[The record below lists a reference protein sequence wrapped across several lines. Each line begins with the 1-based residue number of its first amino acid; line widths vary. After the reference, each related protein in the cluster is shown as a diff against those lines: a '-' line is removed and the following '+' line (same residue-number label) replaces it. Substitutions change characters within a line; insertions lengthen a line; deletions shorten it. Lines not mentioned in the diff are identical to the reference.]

1 MGELA
6 ARIVDACR
14 RHALLVAVF
23 YAALAVV
30 AGFYAADHLSI
41 DTDLGKLISSDQPW
55 RQQERALDKA
65 FPQNSDLM
73 AIVIDGATPDQA
85 SDATAALAERLGQR
99 PDLFKS
105 IRIPGGGDFFAKNGL
120 LFMPKEELQ
129 NFADQLIGAQP
140 LLGTLASDPSL
151 SGVFGTLDLLAQ
163 GAEHGDVPVSDLDG
177 PFDAIS
183 AAIEAA
189 LQGKYAPLSWQTL
202 LSGRQADQ
210 RELRHFILVQ
220 PVLDYNALQPGERA
234 TRVIRAQASSLGL
247 TPDRGVR
254 VRITGEVALS
264 DAQLSSLSEGATFS
278 VALSLGLLCLWL
290 LLGLQSLR
298 LVGAILGT
306 LIVGLVVTAGFA
318 ALAVEAL
325 NPISVAFAVLF
336 VGIAVDFG
344 IQFSVR
350 YRDERFRVDDLVE
363 ALRRTG
369 RGIGGPLSVAAMATA
384 VGFLAF
390 VPTDYTGVSDLGKIA
405 GAGMLIAL
413 TLNLTLLPALLVLSR
428 TRGEARPVGFRW
440 AAPIDNFLLS
450 HRRLVVLGG
459 AALTLASIAAL
470 PWLRFDF
477 NPLNLQNR
485 RDEAVATLFDLIG
498 DPTSTPY
505 TIEILEPS
513 MGAAGAIA
521 KKLES
526 LPDVGQVITINTF
539 VPEDQDA
546 KLAIIQDL
554 RTLLGPSLYP
564 ATIRPPSTDQAML
577 AATANFAKD
586 VKPLAAK
593 GDQPAQRL
601 SKALDAVVARGAPVL
616 PAMIQNLSS
625 NAARRLDELRASLAP
640 QKITLANLP
649 ADVKDD
655 WLTSDG
661 RARVEVFPKGDM
673 RDNKQLVDFVAQ
685 VQTVV
690 PEATG
695 TPVTIQESA
704 ATVTRAFTTAGIIAL
719 IAIAALLAIV
729 LRRVGDVALVLA
741 PLLLAGLLTLATG
754 VIVDLPLN
762 YANIIALPL
771 LLGIGV
777 SFDIYFVMRW
787 RAGNGDLLH
796 SSTAR
801 AILFSAF
808 TTGTAFGSLALSN
821 HPGTADMG
829 KLLMLALAFTLLCT
843 FILLPALL
851 GPAPNG
857 RTQSRP

>member
-1 MGELA
+1 MGAIA

-14 RHALLVAVF
+14 RHALAVAAF
-23 YAALAVV
+23 YLALAVV
-30 AGFYAADHLSI
+30 AGFYAATHLSL

-55 RQQERALDKA
+55 RQQEQALDKA
-65 FPQNSDLM
+65 FPQNSDLL
-73 AIVIDGATPDQA
+73 AIVIDGATPDEA

-99 PDLFKS
+99 PDLFKT
-105 IRIPGGGDFFAKNGL
+105 IRIPGGGDFFARNGL

-129 NFADQLIGAQP
+129 NFLDQLIGAQP
-140 LLGTLASDPSL
+140 LLATLASDPSL

-163 GAEHGDVPVSDLDG
+163 GAEHGEVPASDLDG
-177 PFDAIS
+177 PFNAIS

-189 LQGKYAPLSWQTL
+189 LAGKYEPLSWQTL
-202 LSGRQADQ
+202 LSGRNADP

-220 PVLDYNALQPGERA
+220 PVLDYEALQPGERA
-234 TRVIRAQASSLGL
+234 SRVIRAQANSLGL

-264 DAQLSSLSEGATFS
+264 DAQLSALSEGATFS
-278 VALSLGLLCLWL
+278 AVLSISLLCLWL

-298 LVGAILGT
+298 LVGAIIGT
-306 LIVGLVVTAGFA
+306 LITGLVITAGFA
-318 ALAVEAL
+318 AVAVGAL

-350 YRDERFRVDDLVE
+350 YRDERFRIDDLTE

-369 RGIGGPLSVAAMATA
+369 RGIGGPLGVAAMATA

-405 GAGMLIAL
+405 GVGMLIAL
-413 TLNLTLLPALLVLSR
+413 ALNLTLLPALLVLSR
-428 TRGEARPVGFRW
+428 TGGEARPVGFRR
-440 AAPIDNFLLS
+440 AAPIDRFLLAN
-450 HRRLVVLGG
+450 RRLVIIAG
-459 AALTLASIAAL
+459 AVLTLAAAATL

-477 NPLNLQNR
+477 NPLNLQSR
-485 RDEAVATLFDLIG
+485 SAEAVSTLFDLMG
-498 DPTSTPY
+498 DPNSTPY

-513 MGAAGAIA
+513 VAQAGAVA
-521 KKLES
+521 KKLEGLS
-526 LPDVGQVITINTF
+526 DVGQVVTVDTF
-539 VPEDQDA
+539 IPEDQDA
-546 KLAIIQDL
+546 KLAAIQDA
-554 RTLLGPSLYP
+554 RTLLAPSLYP
-564 ATIRPPSTDQAML
+564 ATIRPPSTDAAML
-577 AATANFAKD
+577 AATETFAKD

-593 GDQPAQRL
+593 GDQAAARL
-601 SKALDAVVARGAPVL
+601 SHALDAAVARGASVL

-625 NAARRLDELRASLAP
+625 NAARRLDELRQSLNPEKVA
-640 QKITLANLP
+640 LANLP
-649 ADVKDD
+649 ADLKDD
-655 WLTSDG
+655 WVASDG

-673 RDNKQLVDFVAQ
+673 RDNNQLAQFVAA
-685 VQTVV
+685 VRSIA
-690 PEATG
+690 PDATG

-704 ATVTRAFTTAGIIAL
+704 ATVTRAFSTAGVIAL
-719 IAIAALLAIV
+719 IAIATLLLIV
-729 LRRVGDVALVLA
+729 LRRIGDVVMVLA

-754 VIVDLPLN
+754 VLLDLPLN

-787 RAGNGDLLH
+787 RAGGGDLLQ

-801 AILFSAF
+801 AILFSAL

-829 KLLMLALAFTLLCT
+829 KLLTLALIFTLLCT
-843 FILLPALL
+843 FVLLPALL
-851 GPAPNG
+851 GPTKA
-857 RTQSRP
+857 RSE

>member
-1 MGELA
+1 MGAIA

-14 RHALLVAVF
+14 RHALAVAAF
-23 YAALAVV
+23 YLALAVV
-30 AGFYAADHLSI
+30 AGFYAATHLSL

-55 RQQERALDKA
+55 RQQEQALDKA
-65 FPQNSDLM
+65 FPQNSDLL
-73 AIVIDGATPDQA
+73 AIVIDGATPDEA

-99 PDLFKS
+99 PDLFKT
-105 IRIPGGGDFFAKNGL
+105 IRIPGGGDFFARNGL

-129 NFADQLIGAQP
+129 NFLDQLIGAQP
-140 LLGTLASDPSL
+140 LLATLASDPSL

-163 GAEHGDVPVSDLDG
+163 GAEHGEVPASDLDG
-177 PFDAIS
+177 PFNAIS

-189 LQGKYAPLSWQTL
+189 LAGKYEPLSWQTL
-202 LSGRQADQ
+202 LSGRNADP

-220 PVLDYNALQPGERA
+220 PVLDYEALQPGERA
-234 TRVIRAQASSLGL
+234 SRVIRAQANSLGL

-264 DAQLSSLSEGATFS
+264 DAQLSALSEGATFS
-278 VALSLGLLCLWL
+278 AVLSISLLCLWL

-298 LVGAILGT
+298 LVGAIIGT
-306 LIVGLVVTAGFA
+306 LITGLVITAGFA
-318 ALAVEAL
+318 AVAVGAL

-350 YRDERFRVDDLVE
+350 YRDERFRIDDLTE

-369 RGIGGPLSVAAMATA
+369 RGIGGPLGVAAMATA

-405 GAGMLIAL
+405 GVGMLIAL
-413 TLNLTLLPALLVLSR
+413 ALNLTLLPALLVLSR
-428 TRGEARPVGFRW
+428 TGGEARPVGFRR
-440 AAPIDNFLLS
+440 AAPIDRFLLAN
-450 HRRLVVLGG
+450 RRLVIIAG
-459 AALTLASIAAL
+459 AVLTLAAVATL

-477 NPLNLQNR
+477 NPLNLQSR
-485 RDEAVATLFDLIG
+485 SAEAVSTLFDLMG
-498 DPTSTPY
+498 DPNSTPY

-513 MGAAGAIA
+513 VAQAGAVA
-521 KKLES
+521 KKLEGLS
-526 LPDVGQVITINTF
+526 DVGQVVTVDTF
-539 VPEDQDA
+539 IPEDQDA
-546 KLAIIQDL
+546 KLAAIQDA
-554 RTLLGPSLYP
+554 RTLLAPSLYP
-564 ATIRPPSTDQAML
+564 ATIRPPSTDAAML
-577 AATANFAKD
+577 AATETFAKD

-593 GDQPAQRL
+593 GDQAAARL
-601 SKALDAVVARGAPVL
+601 SHALDAAVARGASVL

-625 NAARRLDELRASLAP
+625 NAARRLDELRQSLNPEKVA
-640 QKITLANLP
+640 LANLP
-649 ADVKDD
+649 ADLKDD
-655 WLTSDG
+655 WVASDG

-673 RDNKQLVDFVAQ
+673 RDNNQLAQFVAA
-685 VQTVV
+685 VRSIA
-690 PEATG
+690 PDATG

-704 ATVTRAFTTAGIIAL
+704 ATVTRAFSTAGVIAL
-719 IAIAALLAIV
+719 IAIATLLLIV
-729 LRRVGDVALVLA
+729 LRRIGDVVLVLA

-754 VIVDLPLN
+754 VLLDLPLN

-787 RAGNGDLLH
+787 RAGGGDLLQ

-801 AILFSAF
+801 AILFSAL

-829 KLLMLALAFTLLCT
+829 KLLTLALIFTLLCT
-843 FILLPALL
+843 FVLLPALL
-851 GPAPNG
+851 GPTKA
-857 RTQSRP
+857 RSE

>member
-14 RHALLVAVF
+14 RHALLVAAF
-23 YAALAVV
+23 YLALAVV
-30 AGFYAADHLSI
+30 AGFYAATHLTI

-55 RQQERALDKA
+55 RQQEHALDQA
-65 FPQNSDLM
+65 FPQNSDLL

-99 PDLFKS
+99 PDLFKT
-105 IRIPGGGDFFAKNGL
+105 IRIPGGGNFFAKNGL

-163 GAEHGDVPVSDLDG
+163 GAEHGDVPVSDLDN
-177 PFDAIS
+177 PFNAIS

-202 LSGRQADQ
+202 LSGRNADP

-220 PVLDYNALQPGERA
+220 PVLDYKALQPGERA
-234 TRVIRAQASSLGL
+234 TRVIRAQAVSLGL

-278 VALSLGLLCLWL
+278 IVLSLSLLFLWL

-306 LIVGLVVTAGFA
+306 LIVGLLITGGFA

-350 YRDERFRVDDLVE
+350 YRDERFQADDLAE

-384 VGFLAF
+384 VGFLSF

-405 GAGMLIAL
+405 GFGMLIAL
-413 TLNLTLLPALLVLSR
+413 LLNLTLLPALLVLSR

-440 AAPIDNFLLS
+440 AAPIDRFLLN
-450 HRRLVVLGG
+450 RRSAVVIAG
-459 AALTLASIAAL
+459 AVLTLASAATL

-477 NPLNLQNR
+477 NPLNLQSR
-485 RDEAVATLFDLIG
+485 KDEAVATLFDLMR
-498 DPTSTPY
+498 DPSSTPY
-505 TIEILEPS
+505 TIEILDPS
-513 MGAAGAIA
+513 IAQATAVA
-521 KKLES
+521 KKLEALS
-526 LPDVGQVITINTF
+526 DVGQVVTVNTF

-564 ATIRPPSTDQAML
+564 ATIRPPSSDQTML
-577 AATANFAKD
+577 NATTNFAKD

-593 GDQPAQRL
+593 GDQAAARL
-601 SKALDAVVARGAPVL
+601 SKALDAVVARGASVL
-616 PAMIQNLSS
+616 PALIENLSS
-625 NAARRLDELRASLAP
+625 NAARRLDELRASLDP
-640 QKITLANLP
+640 QKVTLASLP

-655 WLTSDG
+655 WVTQDG

-673 RDNKQLVDFVAQ
+673 DDNDQLVHFVAA
-685 VQTVV
+685 VQTIA
-690 PEATG
+690 PDATG

-704 ATVTRAFTTAGIIAL
+704 ATVTRAFTEAGIIAL
-719 IAIAALLAIV
+719 IAISVLLLVV
-729 LRRVGDVALVLA
+729 LRRIGDVALVLA

-754 VIVDLPLN
+754 ALVDLPLN

-787 RAGNGDLLH
+787 RTGNSELLQ

-829 KLLMLALAFTLLCT
+829 KLLMLALTFTLLCT

-851 GPAPNG
+851 GPAPNK
-857 RTQSRP
+857 RD

>member
-14 RHALLVAVF
+14 RHALVVAVF
-23 YAALAVV
+23 YVVLAIV
-30 AGFYAADHLSI
+30 AGFYAASHLSI

-55 RQQERALDKA
+55 RQQERALDTA

-120 LFMPKEELQ
+120 LFMPKDELQ

-163 GAEHGDVPVSDLDG
+163 GAAHGEVPVSDLDG
-177 PFDAIS
+177 PFSAIS

-189 LQGKYAPLSWQTL
+189 LQGKYEPLSWQTL
-202 LSGRQADQ
+202 LSGRNADP

-234 TRVIRAQASSLGL
+234 TRVIIAQAKSLGL

-278 VALSLGLLCLWL
+278 AVLSLGLLCLWL
-290 LLGLQSLR
+290 MLGLQSLR
-298 LVGAILGT
+298 LVGAILAT
-306 LIVGLVVTAGFA
+306 LIIGLVITGGFA
-318 ALAVEAL
+318 GLAVQAL

-350 YRDERFRVDDLVE
+350 YRDERFRVDDLIE

-384 VGFLAF
+384 VGFLSF

-440 AAPIDNFLLS
+440 AAPIDHFLLS
-450 HRRLVVLGG
+450 HRRLVIFGG
-459 AALTLASIAAL
+459 VALTFASIAAL

-485 RDEAVATLFDLIG
+485 NDEAVATLFDLIG

-513 MGAAGAIA
+513 IDAAGTIA
-521 KKLES
+521 KKLETLS
-526 LPDVGQVITINTF
+526 DVGQVVTINTF
-539 VPEDQDA
+539 IPDDQDA

-577 AATANFAKD
+577 TATANFAKD
-586 VKPLAAK
+586 VKPLADK
-593 GDQPAQRL
+593 GDQAAARL
-601 SKALDAVVARGAPVL
+601 SKALDGVVARGAAGL
-616 PAMIQNLSS
+616 PALIQNLSS
-625 NAARRLDELRASLAP
+625 NAARRLDELRASLNP
-640 QKITLANLP
+640 QKIALADLP

-655 WLTSDG
+655 WVASNG

-673 RDNKQLVDFVAQ
+673 RDNNQLVHFVAQ
-685 VQTVV
+685 VQTVA

-719 IAIAALLAIV
+719 IAIAALLVIV
-729 LRRVGDVALVLA
+729 LRRIGDVALVLA

-754 VIVDLPLN
+754 VVIDLPLN

-787 RAGNGDLLH
+787 RTGSGDLLQ

-851 GPAPNG
+851 GPPRNG
-857 RTQSRP
+857 QK

>member
-6 ARIVDACR
+6 ARIVDVSR
-14 RHALLVAVF
+14 RHALLVVVL
-23 YAALAVV
+23 YLCLAIV
-30 AGFYAADHLSI
+30 AGFYAATHLSI
-41 DTDLGKLISSDQPW
+41 DTDLGKLISSNQPW
-55 RQQERALDKA
+55 RQQEEALDKA

-85 SDATAALAERLGQR
+85 ADATAALAERLGQR

-163 GAEHGDVPVSDLDG
+163 GAEHGEVPASDLDG
-177 PFDAIS
+177 PFNAIA

-189 LQGKYAPLSWQTL
+189 LQDKYAPLSWQTL
-202 LSGRQADQ
+202 LSGRSADP

-220 PVLDYNALQPGERA
+220 PVLDYDALQPGERA
-234 TRVIRAQASSLGL
+234 TRVIRAQANSLGL
-247 TPDRGVR
+247 TPERGVR

-278 VALSLGLLCLWL
+278 AVLSLSLLCLWL

-306 LIVGLVVTAGFA
+306 LIVGLVITAGFA
-318 ALAVEAL
+318 ALAVQAL

-350 YRDERFRVDDLVE
+350 YRDERFRVDDLIE

-384 VGFLAF
+384 VGFLSF

-413 TLNLTLLPALLVLSR
+413 ALNLTLLPALLVLSR
-428 TRGEARPVGFRW
+428 TGGEPRAVGFRW
-440 AAPIDNFLLS
+440 AAPIDRFLLNR
-450 HRRLVVLGG
+450 RRLVMLGAG
-459 AALTLASIAAL
+459 LLTLAAIAAL

-477 NPLNLQNR
+477 NPLNLQNKH
-485 RDEAVATLFDLIG
+485 DEAVATLFDLIG
-498 DPTSTPY
+498 DPASTPY

-513 MGAAGAIA
+513 IDAAAAIA
-521 KKLES
+521 KKLEA
-526 LPDVGQVITINTF
+526 LPDVGQVITVDTF

-564 ATIRPPSTDQAML
+564 ATIRPPSTNQAML

-586 VKPLAAK
+586 VKLLAAK
-593 GDQPAQRL
+593 GDAAATRL
-601 SKALDAVVARGAPVL
+601 SKALDAVVERGAAVL
-616 PAMIQNLSS
+616 PALIQNLSS
-625 NAARRLDELRASLAP
+625 NAARRLDELRSSLNP
-640 QKITLANLP
+640 QKITLADLP
-649 ADVKDD
+649 PDVKED
-655 WLTSDG
+655 WVTSDG

-673 RDNKQLVDFVAQ
+673 RDNSQLVDFVAQ
-685 VQTVV
+685 VRTVA
-690 PEATG
+690 PDATG

-719 IAIAALLAIV
+719 IAIATLLLIV

-787 RAGNGDLLH
+787 RAGNSELLQ

-851 GPAPNG
+851 GPSPNG
-857 RTQSRP
+857 RER

>member
-1 MGELA
+1 MGAIA

-14 RHALLVAVF
+14 RHALAVAAF
-23 YAALAVV
+23 YLALAVV
-30 AGFYAADHLSI
+30 AGFYAATHLSL

-55 RQQERALDKA
+55 RQQEQALDKA
-65 FPQNSDLM
+65 FPQNSDLL
-73 AIVIDGATPDQA
+73 AIVIDGATPDEA

-99 PDLFKS
+99 PDLFKT
-105 IRIPGGGDFFAKNGL
+105 IRIPGGGDFFARNGL

-129 NFADQLIGAQP
+129 NFLDQLIGAQP
-140 LLGTLASDPSL
+140 LLATLASDPSL

-163 GAEHGDVPVSDLDG
+163 GAEHGEVPASDLDG
-177 PFDAIS
+177 PFNAIS

-189 LQGKYAPLSWQTL
+189 LAGKYEPLSWQTL
-202 LSGRQADQ
+202 LSGRNADP

-220 PVLDYNALQPGERA
+220 PVLDYEALQPGERA
-234 TRVIRAQASSLGL
+234 SRVIRAQANSLGL

-264 DAQLSSLSEGATFS
+264 DAQLSALSEGATFS
-278 VALSLGLLCLWL
+278 AVLSISLLCLWL

-298 LVGAILGT
+298 LVGAIIGT
-306 LIVGLVVTAGFA
+306 LITGLVITAGFA
-318 ALAVEAL
+318 AVAVGAL

-350 YRDERFRVDDLVE
+350 YRDERFRIDDLTE

-369 RGIGGPLSVAAMATA
+369 RGIGGPLGVAAMATA

-405 GAGMLIAL
+405 GVGMLIAL
-413 TLNLTLLPALLVLSR
+413 ALNLTLLPALLVLSR
-428 TRGEARPVGFRW
+428 TGGEARPVGFRR
-440 AAPIDNFLLS
+440 AAPIDRFLLAN
-450 HRRLVVLGG
+450 RRLVIIAG
-459 AALTLASIAAL
+459 AVLTLAAAATL

-477 NPLNLQNR
+477 NPLNLQSR
-485 RDEAVATLFDLIG
+485 SAEAVSTLFDLMG
-498 DPTSTPY
+498 DPNSTPY

-513 MGAAGAIA
+513 VAQAGAVA
-521 KKLES
+521 KKLEGLS
-526 LPDVGQVITINTF
+526 DVGQVVTVDTF
-539 VPEDQDA
+539 IPEDQDA
-546 KLAIIQDL
+546 KLAAIQDA
-554 RTLLGPSLYP
+554 RTLLAPSLYP
-564 ATIRPPSTDQAML
+564 ATIRPPSTDAAML
-577 AATANFAKD
+577 AATETFAKD

-593 GDQPAQRL
+593 GDQAAARL
-601 SKALDAVVARGAPVL
+601 SHALDAAVARGASVL

-625 NAARRLDELRASLAP
+625 NAARRLDELRQSLNPEKVA
-640 QKITLANLP
+640 LANLP
-649 ADVKDD
+649 ADLKDD
-655 WLTSDG
+655 WVASDG

-673 RDNKQLVDFVAQ
+673 RDNNQLAQFVAA
-685 VQTVV
+685 VRSIA
-690 PEATG
+690 PDATG

-704 ATVTRAFTTAGIIAL
+704 ATVTRAFSTAGVIAL
-719 IAIAALLAIV
+719 IAIATLLLIV
-729 LRRVGDVALVLA
+729 LRRIGDVVLVLA

-754 VIVDLPLN
+754 VLLDLPLN

-787 RAGNGDLLH
+787 RAGGGDLLQ

-801 AILFSAF
+801 AILFSAL

-829 KLLMLALAFTLLCT
+829 KLLTLALIFTLLCT
-843 FILLPALL
+843 FVLLPALL
-851 GPAPNG
+851 GPTKARG
-857 RTQSRP
+857 E

>member
-1 MGELA
+1 MGAIA

-14 RHALLVAVF
+14 RHALAVAAF
-23 YAALAVV
+23 YLALAVV
-30 AGFYAADHLSI
+30 AGFYAATHLSL

-55 RQQERALDKA
+55 RQQEQALDKA
-65 FPQNSDLM
+65 FPQNSDLL
-73 AIVIDGATPDQA
+73 AIVIDGATPDEA

-99 PDLFKS
+99 PDLFKT
-105 IRIPGGGDFFAKNGL
+105 IRIPGGGDFFARNGL

-129 NFADQLIGAQP
+129 NFLDQLIGAQP
-140 LLGTLASDPSL
+140 LLATLASDPSL

-163 GAEHGDVPVSDLDG
+163 GAEHGEVPASDLDG
-177 PFDAIS
+177 PFNAIS

-189 LQGKYAPLSWQTL
+189 LAGKYEPLSWQTL
-202 LSGRQADQ
+202 LSGRNADP

-220 PVLDYNALQPGERA
+220 PVLDYEALQPGERA
-234 TRVIRAQASSLGL
+234 SRVIRAQANSLGL

-264 DAQLSSLSEGATFS
+264 DAQLSALSEGATFS
-278 VALSLGLLCLWL
+278 AVLSISLLCLWL

-298 LVGAILGT
+298 LVGAIIGT
-306 LIVGLVVTAGFA
+306 LITGLVITAGFA
-318 ALAVEAL
+318 AVAVGAL

-350 YRDERFRVDDLVE
+350 YRDERFRIDDLTE

-369 RGIGGPLSVAAMATA
+369 RGIGGPLGVAAMATA

-405 GAGMLIAL
+405 GVGMLIAL
-413 TLNLTLLPALLVLSR
+413 ALNLTLLPALLVLSR
-428 TRGEARPVGFRW
+428 TGGEARPVGFRR
-440 AAPIDNFLLS
+440 AAPIDRFLLAN
-450 HRRLVVLGG
+450 RRLVIIAG
-459 AALTLASIAAL
+459 AVLTLAAVATL

-477 NPLNLQNR
+477 NPLNLQSR
-485 RDEAVATLFDLIG
+485 SAEAVSTLFDLMG
-498 DPTSTPY
+498 DPNSTPY

-513 MGAAGAIA
+513 VAQAGAVA
-521 KKLES
+521 KKLEGLS
-526 LPDVGQVITINTF
+526 DVGQVVTVDTF
-539 VPEDQDA
+539 IPEDQDA
-546 KLAIIQDL
+546 KLAAIQDA
-554 RTLLGPSLYP
+554 RTLLAPSLYP
-564 ATIRPPSTDQAML
+564 ATIRPPSTDAAML
-577 AATANFAKD
+577 AATETFAKD

-593 GDQPAQRL
+593 GDQAAARL
-601 SKALDAVVARGAPVL
+601 SHALDAAVARGASVL

-625 NAARRLDELRASLAP
+625 NAARRLDELRQSLNPEKVA
-640 QKITLANLP
+640 LANLP
-649 ADVKDD
+649 ADLKDD
-655 WLTSDG
+655 WVASDG

-673 RDNKQLVDFVAQ
+673 RDNNQLAQFVAA
-685 VQTVV
+685 VRSIA
-690 PEATG
+690 PDATG

-704 ATVTRAFTTAGIIAL
+704 ATVTRAFSTAGVIAL
-719 IAIAALLAIV
+719 IAIATLLLIV
-729 LRRVGDVALVLA
+729 LRRIGDVVLVLA

-754 VIVDLPLN
+754 VLLDLPLN

-787 RAGNGDLLH
+787 RAGGGDLLQ

-801 AILFSAF
+801 AILFSAL

-829 KLLMLALAFTLLCT
+829 KLLTLALIFTLLCT
-843 FILLPALL
+843 FVLLPALL
-851 GPAPNG
+851 GPTKARG
-857 RTQSRP
+857 E

>member
-14 RHALLVAVF
+14 RHALLVALCYV
-23 YAALAVV
+23 ALAVV
-30 AGFYAADHLSI
+30 AGFYAASHLSI

-120 LFMPKEELQ
+120 LFMPKKELQ
-129 NFADQLIGAQP
+129 DFADQLIGAQP

-163 GAEHGDVPVSDLDG
+163 GAAHGDVPASDLDG
-177 PFDAIS
+177 PFNAIS

-202 LSGRQADQ
+202 ISGRNADP

-220 PVLDYNALQPGERA
+220 PVLDYDALQPGLRA
-234 TRVIRAQASSLGL
+234 TRAIEGQVNSLGL
-247 TPDRGVR
+247 KPDRGVR

-278 VALSLGLLCLWL
+278 ALLSLGLLCLWL
-290 LLGLQSLR
+290 LLGLQSVR

-306 LIVGLVVTAGFA
+306 LIVGLVITGGFA
-318 ALAVEAL
+318 ALAVQAL

-350 YRDERFRVDDLVE
+350 YRDERFRIDDLVE

-384 VGFLAF
+384 VGFLSF

-413 TLNLTLLPALLVLSR
+413 ALNLTLLPALLVLSR
-428 TRGEARPVGFRW
+428 TGGEARPVGFRW
-440 AAPIDNFLLS
+440 AAPIDHFLLG
-450 HRRLVVLGG
+450 HRRIVILGGVVL
-459 AALTLASIAAL
+459 ALASIAAL

-485 RDEAVATLFDLIG
+485 HDEAVATLFDLIG
-498 DPTSTPY
+498 DPSSTPY
-505 TIEILEPS
+505 TIEILKPS
-513 MGAAGAIA
+513 IDAAGAIA

-526 LPDVGQVITINTF
+526 LSDVGQVITVNTF
-539 VPEDQDA
+539 IPEDQDA

-577 AATANFAKD
+577 TATANFAKD
-586 VKPLAAK
+586 VKPLGAK
-593 GDQPAQRL
+593 GDQAAARL
-601 SKALDAVVARGAPVL
+601 SKALDAVVARGASVL
-616 PAMIQNLSS
+616 AALIQNLSS
-625 NAARRLDELRASLAP
+625 NAARRLDELRASLNP
-640 QKITLANLP
+640 QKITLADLP

-655 WLTSDG
+655 WVTSDG

-673 RDNKQLVDFVAQ
+673 RDNAQLVHFVAQ
-685 VQTVV
+685 VRTVA

-719 IAIAALLAIV
+719 IAIAALLVIV
-729 LRRVGDVALVLA
+729 LRRIGDVALVLA

-787 RAGNGDLLH
+787 RTGSSDLLQ

-808 TTGTAFGSLALSN
+808 TTGTAFGSLALSA

-851 GPAPNG
+851 GPPQNG
-857 RTQSRP
+857 RD

>member
-14 RHALLVAVF
+14 RHALLVAVV
-23 YAALAVV
+23 YVALAIV
-30 AGFYAADHLSI
+30 AGFYAATHLSI

-55 RQQERALDKA
+55 RQQERALDQA
-65 FPQNSDLM
+65 FPQNSDLL

-99 PDLFKS
+99 PDLFKT

-120 LFMPKEELQ
+120 LFMPKQELQ
-129 NFADQLIGAQP
+129 SFADQLISAQP
-140 LLGTLASDPSL
+140 LLGALASDPSL
-151 SGVFGTLDLLAQ
+151 AGVFGTLDLLAQ
-163 GAEHGDVPVSDLDG
+163 GAEHGEVPVSDLDG
-177 PFDAIS
+177 PFNAIS

-202 LSGRQADQ
+202 LSGRNADP

-220 PVLDYNALQPGERA
+220 PVLDYDALQPGDRA
-234 TRVIRAQASSLGL
+234 TRVIRAQAVSLGL

-278 VALSLGLLCLWL
+278 AALSLSLLFLWL

-306 LIVGLVVTAGFA
+306 LIVGLVITGGFA
-318 ALAVEAL
+318 AVAVKAL

-350 YRDERFRVDDLVE
+350 YRDERFRSDDLVE

-405 GAGMLIAL
+405 GIGMLIAL
-413 TLNLTLLPALLVLSR
+413 LLNLTLLPALLVLSR
-428 TRGEARPVGFRW
+428 TGGEAHPVGFRW
-440 AAPIDNFLLS
+440 AAPIDRFLLS
-450 HRRLVVLGG
+450 RRRLVMIVG
-459 AALTLASIAAL
+459 AVLTLASIAAL

-477 NPLNLQNR
+477 NPLNLQSR
-485 RDEAVATLFDLIG
+485 SAEAVATLFDLIG
-498 DPTSTPY
+498 DPSSTPY

-513 MGAAGAIA
+513 IDAASAVS
-521 KKLES
+521 KKLEA
-526 LPDVGQVITINTF
+526 LPDVGQVITVNTF
-539 VPEDQDA
+539 IPDDQDA

-564 ATIRPPSTDQAML
+564 ATIRPPSSDAAML
-577 AATANFAKD
+577 NATTNFAKN

-593 GDQPAQRL
+593 GDQAAARL
-601 SKALDAVVARGAPVL
+601 SKALDAVVARGASVL
-616 PAMIQNLSS
+616 PAMIQNLSN
-625 NAARRLDELRASLAP
+625 NAARRLDELRASLSP

-655 WLTSDG
+655 WVTSDG

-673 RDNKQLVDFVAQ
+673 RDNNQLVDFVAQ
-685 VQTVV
+685 VHTIA
-690 PEATG
+690 PDATG

-704 ATVTRAFTTAGIIAL
+704 ATVTRAFTMAGIIAL
-719 IAIAALLAIV
+719 IAIALLLLVV

-754 VIVDLPLN
+754 AVIGLPLN

-787 RAGNGDLLH
+787 RAGNSELLQ

-801 AILFSAF
+801 AILFSAL

-821 HPGTADMG
+821 HPGTAEMG
-829 KLLMLALAFTLLCT
+829 KLLMLALAFTLVCT
-843 FILLPALL
+843 FLLLPALL
-851 GPAPNG
+851 GPAQNNG
-857 RTQSRP
+857 K

>member
-23 YAALAVV
+23 YVALAI
-30 AGFYAADHLSI
+30 ASGFYAASHLSI

-120 LFMPKEELQ
+120 LFMPKQELQ

-163 GAEHGDVPVSDLDG
+163 GAEHGDVPASDLDG
-177 PFDAIS
+177 PFNAIS

-202 LSGRQADQ
+202 LSGRNADP

-220 PVLDYNALQPGERA
+220 PVLDYDALQPGQRA
-234 TRVIRAQASSLGL
+234 TRAIVGQVRSLGL

-278 VALSLGLLCLWL
+278 AALSLGLLCLWL

-306 LIVGLVVTAGFA
+306 LIVGLVITGGFA
-318 ALAVEAL
+318 ALAVQAL

-350 YRDERFRVDDLVE
+350 YRDERFRIDDLIE

-428 TRGEARPVGFRW
+428 TGGEARPVGFRW
-440 AAPIDNFLLS
+440 AAPIDRFLLGR
-450 HRRLVVLGG
+450 RRLVILGG
-459 AALTLASIAAL
+459 VALALASIAAL

-485 RDEAVATLFDLIG
+485 NDEAVATLFDLIG

-513 MGAAGAIA
+513 IEAASAIA
-521 KKLES
+521 KKLET
-526 LPDVGQVITINTF
+526 LPDVGQVITVDTF
-539 VPEDQDA
+539 VPADQDA

-564 ATIRPPSTDQAML
+564 ATIRPPSSDQAML

-593 GDQPAQRL
+593 GDEAAARL
-601 SKALDAVVARGAPVL
+601 SKALDAVVARGASVL
-616 PAMIQNLSS
+616 PALIQNLSS
-625 NAARRLDELRASLAP
+625 NAARRLDELRASLNP
-640 QKITLANLP
+640 QKITLADLP
-649 ADVKDD
+649 PDVKDD
-655 WLTSDG
+655 WVTNDG

-673 RDNKQLVDFVAQ
+673 RDNSQLVNFVAQ
-685 VQTVV
+685 VQTVA
-690 PEATG
+690 PDATG

-719 IAIAALLAIV
+719 IAIAALLLIV
-729 LRRVGDVALVLA
+729 LRRIGDVALVLA

-754 VIVDLPLN
+754 VIIDLPLN

-787 RAGNGDLLH
+787 RAGNGDLLQ

-857 RTQSRP
+857 RK

>member
-1 MGELA
+1 MGAIA

-14 RHALLVAVF
+14 RHALAVAAF
-23 YAALAVV
+23 YLALAVV
-30 AGFYAADHLSI
+30 AGFYAATHLSL

-55 RQQERALDKA
+55 RQQEQALDKA
-65 FPQNSDLM
+65 FPQNSDLL
-73 AIVIDGATPDQA
+73 AIVIDGATPDEA

-99 PDLFKS
+99 PDLFKT
-105 IRIPGGGDFFAKNGL
+105 IRIPGGGDFFARNGL

-129 NFADQLIGAQP
+129 NFLDQLIGAQP
-140 LLGTLASDPSL
+140 LLATLASDPSL

-163 GAEHGDVPVSDLDG
+163 GAEHGEVPASDLDG
-177 PFDAIS
+177 PFNAIS

-189 LQGKYAPLSWQTL
+189 LAGKYEPLSWQTL
-202 LSGRQADQ
+202 LSGRNADP

-220 PVLDYNALQPGERA
+220 PVLDYEALQPGERA
-234 TRVIRAQASSLGL
+234 SRVIRAQANSLGL

-264 DAQLSSLSEGATFS
+264 DAQLSALSEGATFS
-278 VALSLGLLCLWL
+278 AVLSISLLCLWL

-298 LVGAILGT
+298 LVGAIIGT
-306 LIVGLVVTAGFA
+306 LITGLVITAGFA
-318 ALAVEAL
+318 AVAVGAL

-350 YRDERFRVDDLVE
+350 YRDERFRIDDLTE

-369 RGIGGPLSVAAMATA
+369 RGIGGPLGVAAMATA

-405 GAGMLIAL
+405 GVGMLIAL
-413 TLNLTLLPALLVLSR
+413 ALNLTLLPALLVLSR
-428 TRGEARPVGFRW
+428 TGGEARPVGFRR
-440 AAPIDNFLLS
+440 AAPIDRFLLAN
-450 HRRLVVLGG
+450 RRLVIIAG
-459 AALTLASIAAL
+459 AVLTLAAAATL

-477 NPLNLQNR
+477 NPLNLQSR
-485 RDEAVATLFDLIG
+485 SAEAVSTLFDLMG
-498 DPTSTPY
+498 DPNSTPY

-513 MGAAGAIA
+513 VAQAGAVA
-521 KKLES
+521 KKLEGLS
-526 LPDVGQVITINTF
+526 DVGQVVTVDTF
-539 VPEDQDA
+539 IPEDQDA
-546 KLAIIQDL
+546 KLAAIQDA
-554 RTLLGPSLYP
+554 RTLLAPSLYP
-564 ATIRPPSTDQAML
+564 ATIRPPSTDAAML
-577 AATANFAKD
+577 AATETFAKD

-593 GDQPAQRL
+593 GDQAAARL
-601 SKALDAVVARGAPVL
+601 SHALDAAVARGASVL

-625 NAARRLDELRASLAP
+625 NAARRLDELRQSLNPEKVA
-640 QKITLANLP
+640 LANLP
-649 ADVKDD
+649 ADLKDD
-655 WLTSDG
+655 WVASDG

-673 RDNKQLVDFVAQ
+673 RDNNQLAQFVAA
-685 VQTVV
+685 VRSIA
-690 PEATG
+690 PDATG

-704 ATVTRAFTTAGIIAL
+704 ATVTRAFSTAGVIAL
-719 IAIAALLAIV
+719 IAIATLLLIV
-729 LRRVGDVALVLA
+729 LRRIGDVVLVLA

-754 VIVDLPLN
+754 VLLDLPLN

-787 RAGNGDLLH
+787 RAGGGDLLQ

-801 AILFSAF
+801 AILFSAL

-829 KLLMLALAFTLLCT
+829 KLLTLALIFTLLCT
-843 FILLPALL
+843 FVLLPALL
-851 GPAPNG
+851 GPTKA
-857 RTQSRP
+857 RSE

>member
-6 ARIVDACR
+6 ARLVDACR
-14 RHALLVAVF
+14 RHALLVAIFYFALAIVAGY
-23 YAALAVV
+23 YAAT
-30 AGFYAADHLSI
+30 HLSI

-55 RQQERALDKA
+55 RQQEQALDKA
-65 FPQNSDLM
+65 FPQNSDLL
-73 AIVIDGATPDQA
+73 AIVIDGKTPDQT

-99 PDLFKS
+99 PDLFKT
-105 IRIPGGGDFFAKNGL
+105 IRIPGGGTFFAKNGL

-140 LLGTLASDPSL
+140 LLGALASDPSL

-163 GAEHGDVPVSDLDG
+163 GAAHGQVPASDLDG
-177 PFDAIS
+177 PFTAIS
-183 AAIEAA
+183 AAVEAA
-189 LQGKYAPLSWQTL
+189 LQNKYAPLSWQTL
-202 LSGRQADQ
+202 LSGRTADP

-220 PVLDYNALQPGERA
+220 PVLDYDALQPGLRA
-234 TRVIRAQASSLGL
+234 TRVIRAQAVSLGL

-254 VRITGEVALS
+254 VRITGDVALS

-278 VALSLGLLCLWL
+278 AVLSISLLCLWL
-290 LLGLQSLR
+290 ILGLQSLR

-306 LIVGLVVTAGFA
+306 LITGLVITAGFA
-318 ALAVEAL
+318 ALAVKAL

-350 YRDERFRVDDLVE
+350 YRDERFRADDLIE
-363 ALRRTG
+363 ALRKTG

-384 VGFLAF
+384 VGFLSF

-405 GAGMLIAL
+405 GFGMLIAL
-413 TLNLTLLPALLVLSR
+413 LLNLTLLPALLVLSR
-428 TRGEARPVGFRW
+428 TSGEARAVGFRW
-440 AAPIDNFLLS
+440 AAPIDRFLL
-450 HRRLVVLGG
+450 RRRWMVIIAGFVL
-459 AALTLASIAAL
+459 ALASLAAL

-477 NPLNLQNR
+477 NPLDLQSKN
-485 RDEAVATLFDLIG
+485 DEAVATLFDLIG

-513 MGAAGAIA
+513 IDAASAIA
-521 KKLES
+521 KKLEA
-526 LPDVGQVITINTF
+526 LPDVSQVITVNTF
-539 VPEDQDA
+539 IPEDQDA
-546 KLAIIQDL
+546 KLAIIQDA
-554 RTLLGPSLYP
+554 RSLLGPSLYP
-564 ATIRPPSTDQAML
+564 ATIRPPSSDQAML

-586 VKPLAAK
+586 VKPLADK
-593 GDQPAQRL
+593 GDEAAARL
-601 SKALDAVVARGAPVL
+601 SKALDAVVARGSSAL
-616 PAMIQNLSS
+616 PALIQNLSS
-625 NAARRLDELRASLAP
+625 NAARRLDELRASLNP
-640 QKITLANLP
+640 EKVTLANLP

-655 WLTSDG
+655 WVTSDG

-673 RDNKQLVDFVAQ
+673 RDNNQLVKFVDEVHTIA
-685 VQTVV
+685 
-690 PEATG
+690 PDATG
-695 TPVTIQESA
+695 TPITIQESA

-719 IAIAALLAIV
+719 IAIAVLLLVV
-729 LRRVGDVALVLA
+729 LRHIGDVIMVLA

-754 VIVDLPLN
+754 VIIDLPLN

-787 RAGNGDLLH
+787 RTGSGDLLQ

-801 AILFSAF
+801 AILFSAL

-821 HPGTADMG
+821 HPGTAEMG
-829 KLLMLALAFTLLCT
+829 KLLMLALTFTLICT

-851 GPAPNG
+851 GPAPK
-857 RTQSRP
+857 SRD

>member
-1 MGELA
+1 MGAIA

-14 RHALLVAVF
+14 RHALAVAAF
-23 YAALAVV
+23 YLALAVV
-30 AGFYAADHLSI
+30 AGFYAATHLSL

-55 RQQERALDKA
+55 RQQEQALDKA
-65 FPQNSDLM
+65 FPQNSDLL
-73 AIVIDGATPDQA
+73 AIVIDGATPDEA

-99 PDLFKS
+99 PDLFKT
-105 IRIPGGGDFFAKNGL
+105 IRIPGGGDFFARNGL

-129 NFADQLIGAQP
+129 NFLDQLIGAQP
-140 LLGTLASDPSL
+140 LLATLASDPSL

-163 GAEHGDVPVSDLDG
+163 GAEHGEVPASDLDG
-177 PFDAIS
+177 PFNAIS

-189 LQGKYAPLSWQTL
+189 LAGKYEPLSWQTL
-202 LSGRQADQ
+202 LSGRNADP

-220 PVLDYNALQPGERA
+220 PVLDYEALQPGERA
-234 TRVIRAQASSLGL
+234 SRVIRAQANSLGL

-264 DAQLSSLSEGATFS
+264 DAQLSALSEGATFS
-278 VALSLGLLCLWL
+278 AVLSISLLCLWL

-298 LVGAILGT
+298 LVGAIIGT
-306 LIVGLVVTAGFA
+306 LITGLVITAGFA
-318 ALAVEAL
+318 AVAVGAL

-350 YRDERFRVDDLVE
+350 YRDERFRIDDLTE

-369 RGIGGPLSVAAMATA
+369 RGIGGPLGVAAMATA

-405 GAGMLIAL
+405 GVGMLIAL
-413 TLNLTLLPALLVLSR
+413 ALNLTLLPALLVLSR
-428 TRGEARPVGFRW
+428 TGGEARPVGFRR
-440 AAPIDNFLLS
+440 AAPIDRFLLTN
-450 HRRLVVLGG
+450 RRIVIIAG
-459 AALTLASIAAL
+459 AVLTLAAAATL

-477 NPLNLQNR
+477 NPLNLQSR
-485 RDEAVATLFDLIG
+485 SAEAVSTLFDLMG
-498 DPTSTPY
+498 DPNSTPY

-513 MGAAGAIA
+513 VAQAGAVA
-521 KKLES
+521 KKLEGLS
-526 LPDVGQVITINTF
+526 DVGQVVTVDTF
-539 VPEDQDA
+539 IPEEQDA
-546 KLAIIQDL
+546 KLAAIQDA
-554 RTLLGPSLYP
+554 RTLLAPSLYP
-564 ATIRPPSTDQAML
+564 ATIRPPSSDAAML
-577 AATANFAKD
+577 AATGNFAKD

-593 GDQPAQRL
+593 GDQAAARL
-601 SKALDAVVARGAPVL
+601 SRALDTAVARGASVL

-625 NAARRLDELRASLAP
+625 NAARRLDELRQSLNPEKVA
-640 QKITLANLP
+640 LANLP
-649 ADVKDD
+649 ADLKDD
-655 WLTSDG
+655 WVASDG

-673 RDNKQLVDFVAQ
+673 RDNNQLVQFVAA
-685 VQTVV
+685 VRSIA
-690 PEATG
+690 PDATG

-704 ATVTRAFTTAGIIAL
+704 ATVTRAFSTAGVIAL
-719 IAIAALLAIV
+719 IAIATLLLIV
-729 LRRVGDVALVLA
+729 LRRMGDVVLVLA

-754 VIVDLPLN
+754 VLLDLPLN

-787 RAGNGDLLH
+787 RAGGGDLLQ

-801 AILFSAF
+801 AILFSAL

-829 KLLMLALAFTLLCT
+829 KLLTLALIFTLLCT
-843 FILLPALL
+843 FVLLPALL
-851 GPAPNG
+851 GPTKG
-857 RTQSRP
+857 RSE

>member
-23 YAALAVV
+23 YVALAVV
-30 AGFYAADHLSI
+30 AGFYAATHLSI

-55 RQQERALDKA
+55 RQQEHALDQA

-99 PDLFKS
+99 PDLFKT

-177 PFDAIS
+177 PFSAIS

-202 LSGRQADQ
+202 LSGRNADP

-220 PVLDYNALQPGERA
+220 PVLDYDALQPGERA
-234 TRVIRAQASSLGL
+234 TRVIRAQATSLGL

-278 VALSLGLLCLWL
+278 AVLSLSLLCLWL

-306 LIVGLVVTAGFA
+306 LIVGLVITGGFA
-318 ALAVEAL
+318 AVAVQAL

-350 YRDERFRVDDLVE
+350 YRDERFRANDLVE

-405 GAGMLIAL
+405 GFGMLIAL
-413 TLNLTLLPALLVLSR
+413 VLNLTLLPALLVLSR
-428 TRGEARPVGFRW
+428 TGGEAHAVGFRW
-440 AAPIDNFLLS
+440 AAPIDRFLLTN
-450 HRRLVVLGG
+450 RRLVMLAGVV
-459 AALTLASIAAL
+459 LTLASIAAL

-485 RDEAVATLFDLIG
+485 NDEAVATLFDLIG
-498 DPTSTPY
+498 DPSSTPY

-513 MGAAGAIA
+513 INAAAAIA
-521 KKLES
+521 KKLEA
-526 LPDVGQVITINTF
+526 LPVVGQVITVNTF
-539 VPEDQDA
+539 VPDDQDA

-564 ATIRPPSTDQAML
+564 ATIRPPSTNQAML
-577 AATANFAKD
+577 NATANFAKD
-586 VKPLAAK
+586 VKPLAEK
-593 GDQPAQRL
+593 GDQAAARL
-601 SKALDAVVARGAPVL
+601 SKALDAVVARGAAVL
-616 PAMIQNLSS
+616 PAMIQNLSN
-625 NAARRLDELRASLAP
+625 NAARRLDELRASLNP
-640 QKITLANLP
+640 QKITLAKLP
-649 ADVKDD
+649 ADLKDD
-655 WLTSDG
+655 WVTSDG
-661 RARVEVFPKGDM
+661 HARVEVFPKGDM
-673 RDNKQLVDFVAQ
+673 RDNSQLVDFVAQ
-685 VQTVV
+685 VRTIA

-719 IAIAALLAIV
+719 IAIAVLLLLV

-754 VIVDLPLN
+754 VIIGLPLN

-787 RAGNGDLLH
+787 RAGNGELLQ

-821 HPGTADMG
+821 HPGTSDMG
-829 KLLMLALAFTLLCT
+829 KLLMLALAFTLICT
-843 FILLPALL
+843 FVLLPALL
-851 GPAPNG
+851 GPSPNG
-857 RTQSRP
+857 RK

>member
-6 ARIVDACR
+6 ARVVDACR
-14 RHALLVAVF
+14 RHALIVAAL
-23 YAALAVV
+23 YLALAVI
-30 AGFYAADHLSI
+30 AGFYAATHLSI

-55 RQQERALDKA
+55 RQQEHALDAA
-65 FPQNSDLM
+65 FPQNSDLL

-99 PDLFKS
+99 PDLFKT

-163 GAEHGDVPVSDLDG
+163 GAEHGDVPVADLDS
-177 PFDAIS
+177 PFTAIS

-189 LQGKYAPLSWQTL
+189 LQGKNAPLSWQTL
-202 LSGRQADQ
+202 LSGRNADP

-234 TRVIRAQASSLGL
+234 TRVIRAQAVSLGL

-278 VALSLGLLCLWL
+278 AVLSLSLLFIWL

-306 LIVGLVVTAGFA
+306 LIVGLVITGGFA
-318 ALAVEAL
+318 AVAVQAL

-350 YRDERFRVDDLVE
+350 YRDERFRVDDMIE

-384 VGFLAF
+384 VGFLSF

-428 TRGEARPVGFRW
+428 TGGEARPVGFRW
-440 AAPIDNFLLS
+440 AAPIDRFLLG
-450 HRRLVVLGG
+450 RRRMVILASAV
-459 AALTLASIAAL
+459 LTLASIAAL

-485 RDEAVATLFDLIG
+485 HDEAVATLFDLIG
-498 DPTSTPY
+498 DPSSTPY
-505 TIEILEPS
+505 TIEVLES
-513 MGAAGAIA
+513 SIATADTVA
-521 KKLES
+521 KKLEA
-526 LPDVGQVITINTF
+526 LPDIGQVITVNTF
-539 VPEDQDA
+539 IPEDQDA

-577 AATANFAKD
+577 TATANFAKD

-593 GDQPAQRL
+593 GDQAAARL
-601 SKALDAVVARGAPVL
+601 SKALDAAVARGTAVL
-616 PAMIQNLSS
+616 PALIQNLSS
-625 NAARRLDELRASLAP
+625 NAARRLDELRASLDP
-640 QKITLANLP
+640 QKVTMTNLP

-655 WLTSDG
+655 WVTSDG
-661 RARVEVFPKGDM
+661 RARVEVFPKGNMSNND
-673 RDNKQLVDFVAQ
+673 QLVRFVDEVHTIA
-685 VQTVV
+685 

-719 IAIAALLAIV
+719 IAIAVLLLVV
-729 LRRVGDVALVLA
+729 LRRIGDVALVLA

-754 VIVDLPLN
+754 AVVGLPLN

-787 RAGNGDLLH
+787 RAGNGELLQ

-801 AILFSAF
+801 AILFSAL

-829 KLLMLALAFTLLCT
+829 KLLMLALAFTLICT
-843 FILLPALL
+843 FVLLPALL
-851 GPAPNG
+851 GAPKTRPAP
-857 RTQSRP
+857 PK